1 MAASN
6 TFSPDAVLG
15 GPIVHALRGKLCDN
29 FKATPCSI
37 NKGQK
42 LYYGIDEDDN
52 SLAFADS
59 DGLARAKLKE
69 YRPVVA
75 AEAVQIY
82 NSETHV
88 SIPVVVAGRCDFEFH
103 NGNTPIIS
111 SQSQTF
117 TEENLKFRFIH
128 TGTRAP
134 INKTTTVDVYMEKF
148 GL

>member
-1 MAASN
+1 M
-6 TFSPDAVLG
+6 
-15 GPIVHALRGKLCDN
+15 HALRGKLCTS
-29 FKATPCSI
+29 FTATPCSI
-37 NKGQK
+37 NKGQM
-42 LYYGIDEDDN
+42 LYYGIDPDDN

-59 DGLARAKLKE
+59 LGAANAELKE
-69 YRPVVA
+69 FRPVVA

-88 SIPVVVAGRCDFEFH
+88 SIPVVVAGRCDFEYE

-117 TEENLKFRFIH
+117 NKNNLKFRFIH
-128 TGTRAP
+128 TGTRVP
-134 INKTTTVDVYMEKF
+134 SNKTTAVDVYMEKF